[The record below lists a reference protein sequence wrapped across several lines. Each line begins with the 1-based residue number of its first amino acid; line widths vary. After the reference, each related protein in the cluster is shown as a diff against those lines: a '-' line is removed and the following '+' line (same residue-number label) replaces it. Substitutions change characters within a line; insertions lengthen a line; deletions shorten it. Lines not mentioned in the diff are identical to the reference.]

1 MLNNENQWESELNI
15 ISSIQVIIPVKL
27 YLVCNQ
33 IAGKVDNNEFSIVT
47 DIKEKD
53 NQNILLTDSFYI
65 PKQKVNPSNIDY
77 LPDDYHHSVCIHRH
91 PDGCNGFSS
100 TDKEYI
106 NQNFILSLLYTRRDG
121 FVNGVYNMRLDDK
134 TLIQLPVE
142 IIVDYNLEKLDLS
155 GIEIEK
161 DIFKKPASLN
171 GKKKNKNESE
181 DLDLPGE
188 MDWLE
193 SRVDMLEEAMIY
205 DRNRGFEFGNF

>member
-1 MLNNENQWESELNI
+1 MQRTENQWESELNI

-33 IAGKVDNNEFSIVT
+33 IAGKVGNNEFSIVT

-53 NQNILLTDSFYI
+53 NQNILLTDDFYI

-77 LPDDYHHSVCIHRH
+77 LPDVYNHSVCIHRH

-121 FVNGVYNMRLDDK
+121 FVNGIYNMRLDDK
-134 TLIQLPVE
+134 TMIQLPVE
-142 IIVDYNLEKLDLS
+142 IKVDYNLEEIN
-155 GIEIEK
+155 IENIVEEK
-161 DIFKKPASLN
+161 DLFSDEDLPARYK
-171 GKKKNKNESE
+171 GKKHLNKKKE
-181 DLDLPGE
+181 DLDE
-188 MDWLE
+188 IE
-193 SRVDMLEEAMIY
+193 SRIDFLEDAMYYSRY
-205 DRNRGFEFGNF
+205 DLGNF

>member
-1 MLNNENQWESELNI
+1 MQRTENQWESELNI
-15 ISSIQVIIPVKL
+15 ISLIQVIIPVKL

-33 IAGKVDNNEFSIVT
+33 IAGKVGGNEFSIVT

-53 NQNILLTDSFYI
+53 NQNILLTDVFYI

-121 FVNGVYNMRLDDK
+121 FVNGIYNMRLDDK
-134 TLIQLPVE
+134 TMIQLPVE
-142 IIVDYNLEKLDLS
+142 IKVDYNLEEIS
-155 GIEIEK
+155 IENIIEEK
-161 DIFKKPASLN
+161 DLFTDDDLPTRYK
-171 GKKKNKNESE
+171 GKKHLNKKEE
-181 DLDLPGE
+181 DLDE
-188 MDWLE
+188 IE
-193 SRVDMLEEAMIY
+193 SRIDFLEDAMYYNRY
-205 DRNRGFEFGNF
+205 DLGNF